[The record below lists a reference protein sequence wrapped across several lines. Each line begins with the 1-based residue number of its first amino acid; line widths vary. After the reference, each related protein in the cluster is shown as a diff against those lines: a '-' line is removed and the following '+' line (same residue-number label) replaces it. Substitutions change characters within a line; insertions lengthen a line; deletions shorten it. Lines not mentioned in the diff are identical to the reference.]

1 MSHGH
6 PSDVLTL
13 SATDVAGLI
22 EPQAAMDALEEGFKA
37 LSRGEVQVPPRPMVD
52 GQGSANGFAIAMLAS
67 APGQNIALKLVS
79 VFGDNARLGLPSH
92 HAVINL
98 LSPETGQPI
107 AIMDGGVITAVRT
120 AAASMVTVRALAR
133 ADARVAT
140 VIGGGVQG
148 RSHAELLGHV
158 RNLAEIRVVSRSAE
172 NAKMTAKGI
181 RNAVVTTDL
190 EAAVRASDI
199 ICLCSSSDRPVIEAQ
214 WVRPGA
220 HVTSVGFVAKGGEVP
235 RDLIERAR
243 LFVESRSAFSPPPV
257 GASELAG
264 LDASRGAEVGEM
276 LLGLKPGRTSP
287 DEVTLYKSMG
297 NAMEDMVL
305 ANLVHAA
312 AKARGIGRTIAI

>member
-1 MSHGH
+1 M
-6 PSDVLTL
+6 
-13 SATDVAGLI
+13 
-22 EPQAAMDALEEGFKA
+22 
-37 LSRGEVQVPPRPMVD
+37 
-52 GQGSANGFAIAMLAS
+52 
-67 APGQNIALKLVS
+67 
-79 VFGDNARLGLPSH
+79 
-92 HAVINL
+92 
-98 LSPETGQPI
+98 
-107 AIMDGGVITAVRT
+107 
-120 AAASMVTVRALAR
+120 
-133 ADARVAT
+133 
-140 VIGGGVQG
+140 
-148 RSHAELLGHV
+148 
-158 RNLAEIRVVSRSAE
+158 SRSAE
-172 NAKMTAKGI
+172 NARATAKGI